1 MSEIW
6 VLLVIGYWVVTGA
19 SLIMVIIKLLIPQYI
34 FTIDEVTEY
43 KSEVYNCVL
52 ELIQEDLGV
61 QIKGL
66 TVIYDSSPNDELR
79 GCYQQNDHSIT
90 LYLKNLDNVHSF
102 ILTLIEEI
110 HHSIF
115 VSTKSGIKIYELYD
129 KKVGYGNNPLE
140 YAAKVYARDKFKS
153 IHKVLKKRGL
163 IRYKV

>member
-6 VLLVIGYWVVTGA
+6 ELVLVGYMIITGA

-34 FTIDEVTEY
+34 FTVDEVTEY

-66 TVIYDSSPNDELR
+66 TVIYDYSPNDEFK
-79 GCYQQNDHSIT
+79 GFYQQENHSIT
-90 LYLKNLDNVHSF
+90 LFLENLDNVHSF

-115 VSTKSGIKIYELYD
+115 VSTKSGIKIYELYER
-129 KKVGYGNNPLE
+129 KVGYENNPLE

-153 IHKVLKKRGL
+153 IHRVLKKNGL

>member
-1 MSEIW
+1 MSEILG
-6 VLLVIGYWVVTGA
+6 LLLIGYWVVTGA

-66 TVIYDSSPNDELR
+66 SVIYDYSPNDEFK
-79 GCYQQNDHSIT
+79 GFYQQENHSIT
-90 LYLKNLDNVHSF
+90 LFLENLDNVHSF

-115 VSTKSGIKIYELYD
+115 VSTKSGIKIYELYER
-129 KKVGYGNNPLE
+129 KVGYENNPLE

>member
-6 VLLVIGYWVVTGA
+6 ELVLVGYMIITGA

-66 TVIYDSSPNDELR
+66 TVIYDYSPNDEFK
-79 GCYQQNDHSIT
+79 GFYQQENHSIT
-90 LYLKNLDNVHSF
+90 LFLENLDSVHSF
-102 ILTLIEEI
+102 ILTLTEEI

-115 VSTKSGIKIYELYD
+115 VSTKSGIKIYELYER
-129 KKVGYGNNPLE
+129 KVGYENNPLE
-140 YAAKVYARDKFKS
+140 NAAKVYARDKFKS
-153 IHKVLKKRGL
+153 IHRVLKKNGL

>member
-1 MSEIW
+1 MSEILG
-6 VLLVIGYWVVTGA
+6 LLVIGYMIITGA

-52 ELIQEDLGV
+52 ELVQEDLGV

-66 TVIYDSSPNDELR
+66 RVIYDYSPNDEFK
-79 GCYQQNDHSIT
+79 GFYQQENHSIT
-90 LYLKNLDNVHSF
+90 LFLENLDNVHSF
-102 ILTLIEEI
+102 ILTLTEEI

-115 VSTKSGIKIYELYD
+115 VSTKSGIKIYELYER
-129 KKVGYGNNPLE
+129 KVGYENNPLE

-153 IHKVLKKRGL
+153 IHRVLKKNGL

>member
-1 MSEIW
+1 MSEVW
-6 VLLVIGYWVVTGA
+6 SLVVVVYMIITGA

-34 FTIDEVTEY
+34 FIIDEVTEY

-66 TVIYDSSPNDELR
+66 TVIYDYSPNDEFK
-79 GCYQQNDHSIT
+79 GFYQQENHSIT
-90 LYLKNLDNVHSF
+90 LFLENLDNVHSF
-102 ILTLIEEI
+102 ILTLLEEI

-115 VSTKSGIKIYELYD
+115 VSTKSGIKIYELYER
-129 KKVGYGNNPLE
+129 KVGYENNPLE

-153 IHKVLKKRGL
+153 IHRVLKKNGL
-163 IRYKV
+163 ISYKV

>member
-6 VLLVIGYWVVTGA
+6 DLLVIGYWVVTGA
-19 SLIMVIIKLLIPQYI
+19 SLIMVIIKLLFPQYI

-52 ELIQEDLGV
+52 ELIQDDLGV

-66 TVIYDSSPNDELR
+66 RVIYDYSPNDEFK
-79 GCYQQNDHSIT
+79 GFYQQEDHSI
-90 LYLKNLDNVHSF
+90 
-102 ILTLIEEI
+102 TLIEEI

-129 KKVGYGNNPLE
+129 RKVGYYNNPLE
-140 YAAKVYARDKFKS
+140 YAAKVYALNNFKS
-153 IHKVLKKRGL
+153 IHRVLKNRGL
-163 IRYKV
+163 IRYRV

>member
-1 MSEIW
+1 MSEILGL
-6 VLLVIGYWVVTGA
+6 LLVGYLVVTGA

-66 TVIYDSSPNDELR
+66 TVIYDYSPNDEFQ
-79 GCYQQNDHSIT
+79 GFYQQENHSIT
-90 LYLKNLDNVHSF
+90 LFLENLDNVHSF
-102 ILTLIEEI
+102 ILTLTEEI

-115 VSTKSGIKIYELYD
+115 VSTKSGIKIYELYE
-129 KKVGYGNNPLE
+129 KKVGYENNPLE

-153 IHKVLKKRGL
+153 IHRVLKKNGL

>member
-1 MSEIW
+1 MSEILGL
-6 VLLVIGYWVVTGA
+6 LLVGYLVVTGA
-19 SLIMVIIKLLIPQYI
+19 SLIIVIIKLLIPQHI
-34 FTIDEVTEY
+34 FTIDEVAEY

-66 TVIYDSSPNDELR
+66 TVIYDSSPNDEFK
-79 GCYQQNDHSIT
+79 GFYQQENHSIT
-90 LYLKNLDNVHSF
+90 LFLENLDNVHSF
-102 ILTLIEEI
+102 ILTLTEEI

-115 VSTKSGIKIYELYD
+115 VSTKSGIKIYELYER
-129 KKVGYGNNPLE
+129 KVGYENNPLE

-153 IHKVLKKRGL
+153 IHRVLKKNGL

>member
-1 MSEIW
+1 MSEILGL
-6 VLLVIGYWVVTGA
+6 VLVGYMIITGA

-66 TVIYDSSPNDELR
+66 TVIYDYSPNDEFK
-79 GCYQQNDHSIT
+79 GFYQQENHSIT
-90 LYLKNLDNVHSF
+90 LFLENLDNVHSF
-102 ILTLIEEI
+102 ILTLLEEI

-129 KKVGYGNNPLE
+129 KKVGYDNNPLE

-153 IHKVLKKRGL
+153 IHRVLKKKGL

>member
-1 MSEIW
+1 MSEVW
-6 VLLVIGYWVVTGA
+6 SLVVIGYMIITGA

-34 FTIDEVTEY
+34 FIIDEVTEY

-52 ELIQEDLGV
+52 ELVQEDLGV

-66 TVIYDSSPNDELR
+66 RVIYDYSPNDEFQ
-79 GCYQQNDHSIT
+79 GFYQQENHSIT
-90 LYLKNLDNVHSF
+90 LFLENLDNVHSF
-102 ILTLIEEI
+102 ILTLLEEI

-129 KKVGYGNNPLE
+129 KKVGYDNNPLE

-153 IHKVLKKRGL
+153 IHRVLKKKGL

>member
-6 VLLVIGYWVVTGA
+6 DLLVIGYLVVTGA
-19 SLIMVIIKLLIPQYI
+19 SLIIVIIKLLIPQHI
-34 FTIDEVTEY
+34 FTIDEVAEY

-66 TVIYDSSPNDELR
+66 TVIYDSTPNDELR
-79 GCYQQNDHSIT
+79 GCYQQNNHSIT

-102 ILTLIEEI
+102 ILTLTEEI

-115 VSTKSGIKIYELYD
+115 VSTKSGIKIYELYER
-129 KKVGYGNNPLE
+129 KVGYENNPLE

-153 IHKVLKKRGL
+153 IHRVLKKNGL